1 LRERDFPSVDSP
13 TPLNGLFDN
22 RRGKDSYPMQEI
34 FSPVTRLWAWVTAT
48 GGLPGQ
54 MIFGGIVACMILGI
68 TVWFSNRR

>member
-1 LRERDFPSVDSP
+1 
-13 TPLNGLFDN
+13 
-22 RRGKDSYPMQEI
+22 MQEI